1 MNTFLKVALGF
12 VLGVATTFVV
22 LHVKDNTN
30 NNNSSSNYYQQISD
44 EEELRDRI
52 KFQELKNLRPSFG
65 DIDSDENGKR
75 NDESFELT
83 TKKGVVKLHTNMS
96 KDSVRI
102 LMGRSESTSL
112 DDSGI
117 NGEVIEIWKYKGT
130 NTYIDEF
137 TIQFSNGKL
146 KSVSQFKDH

>member
-22 LHVKDNTN
+22 LHVKDNT

-83 TKKGVVKLHTNMS
+83 TKKVL
-96 KDSVRI
+96 
-102 LMGRSESTSL
+102 
-112 DDSGI
+112 
-117 NGEVIEIWKYKGT
+117 
-130 NTYIDEF
+130 
-137 TIQFSNGKL
+137 
-146 KSVSQFKDH
+146 